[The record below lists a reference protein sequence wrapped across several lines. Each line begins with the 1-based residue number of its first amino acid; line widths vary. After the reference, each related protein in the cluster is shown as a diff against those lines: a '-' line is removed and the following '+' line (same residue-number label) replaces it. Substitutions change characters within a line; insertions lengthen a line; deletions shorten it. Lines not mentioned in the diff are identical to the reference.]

1 MHGSRSIKSFT
12 LTAHTRSKFPV
23 ALLVS
28 NRTSNKAH
36 RTTKIAQRR
45 HNSQLGPFEMNQ
57 RIPDILA
64 RIEAY
69 KRLEIVNSKKTTP
82 VAVMRKLASGASP
95 PRDFAGAINDHL
107 SQGRPALIA
116 EIKKASPSKGL
127 IRSDFDPS
135 VLAHAYV
142 DGGATCL
149 SVLTDE
155 PSF

>member
-1 MHGSRSIKSFT
+1 MT
-12 LTAHTRSKFPV
+12 
-23 ALLVS
+23 
-28 NRTSNKAH
+28 
-36 RTTKIAQRR
+36 QRK
-45 HNSQLGPFEMNQ
+45 
-57 RIPDILA
+57 PDILA

-155 PSF
+155 PSFQGHPDYLGLARRASGLPVLRKDFMFDTYQVYQA